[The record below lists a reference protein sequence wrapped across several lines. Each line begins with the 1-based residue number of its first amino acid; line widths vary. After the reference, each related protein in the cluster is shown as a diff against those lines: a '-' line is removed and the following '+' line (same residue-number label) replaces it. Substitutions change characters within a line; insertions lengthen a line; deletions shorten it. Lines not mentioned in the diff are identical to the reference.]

1 MLTAFDMNT
10 HSFYRILGGVIAIL
24 IPFMGLAQPSSQVRD
39 KTQISAEDLSL
50 EVIEEKLAPAQ
61 IAEGKTTSI
70 ELSDGTRYEIETYP
84 DKEEMKKALGLELPE
99 KIKKQLLERGET
111 IEDVNP
117 LEPYEKMEA
126 ESKEKFN
133 KMRVVF
139 LENAA
144 KALHK
149 TQFAMGA
156 GSIIGDSFQF
166 VKVKAMKIM
175 GKDVDMSDNLPRTF
189 KQRSE
194 QGVQSLLKS
203 INYKLY
209 TQAPLLIDANEFGL
223 SLSVGIVAEAG
234 ISKKGGGG
242 AEEIG
247 LSLAYNKSQ
256 KAFVF
261 ELFHNSEKF
270 NNSKSFVS
278 VLGIVA
284 KLGTSIGVREGAK
297 VIKGS
302 SFYPPMIP
310 GFSSNSSNYFVT
322 GFSSSLGLPPA
333 PLADMLTFSNDF
345 ERTPLVRITVS
356 PLVKG
361 FIRIQVGPLDNVV
374 RVLVTRVVDSLSSI
388 TKVVQSYKRG
398 SCGQVFAL

>member
-1 MLTAFDMNT
+1 
-10 HSFYRILGGVIAIL
+10 
-24 IPFMGLAQPSSQVRD
+24 MGWAQPSSQVRD
-39 KTQISAEDLSL
+39 KTQISVEDLSL

-61 IAEGKTTSI
+61 LKEGKTTSI

-117 LEPYEKMEA
+117 LDPYEKMGA
-126 ESKEKFN
+126 ESKDKFN
-133 KMRVVF
+133 KMRIIF

-149 TQFAMGA
+149 TQFALGA
-156 GSIIGDSFQF
+156 GSIVGDYLQF
-166 VKVKAMKIM
+166 IKVKTMTVFGKKI
-175 GKDVDMSDNLPRTF
+175 DPVEALPKTF
-189 KQRSE
+189 RQRSE
-194 QGVQSLLKS
+194 QGVQSILKS

-223 SLSVGIVAEAG
+223 SLSVGIVGEAG
-234 ISKKGGGG
+234 FIKKGGGG

-278 VLGIVA
+278 VLGVVA
-284 KLGTSIGVREGAK
+284 KLGTSIGARDGTK

-310 GFSSNSSNYFVT
+310 GFTSNSPNYFVT

-333 PLADMLTFSNDF
+333 PLSDMLTFSNDF

-361 FIRIQVGPLDNVV
+361 FVRIQVGPLDNVV

-388 TKVVQSYKRG
+388 TSLVQNYKRG
-398 SCGQVFAL
+398 NCGQVFAL